1 MRFSLAL
8 RGGGV
13 GVHFLIITVQF
24 STEMFELIGDD
35 KKEMGGNQ
43 TQLPDPKHLR
53 NGLSHC

>member
-43 TQLPDPKHLR
+43 IQLSDPKHLR